1 MASWRVVVGVWAGA
15 FWETD
20 KTRGENEIRKVL
32 RLRLETTQALMDFML
47 EQERNGGAEGEMV
60 KQLLSTGAKITRPK
74 KGETY
79 GVTKIE

>member
-15 FWETD
+15 IWRTE
-20 KTRGENEIRKVL
+20 KSRGENEIRKVL

-47 EQERNGGAEGEMV
+47 EQERNGGVEGEMV
-60 KQLLSTGAKITRPK
+60 KTLLGNGAKITRPK
-74 KGETY
+74 KGATY